1 MVRTLLEEASRMKHS
16 FDLLMQELPMVAILR
31 GIQKEEVVEHTH
43 ALLEAGFRLIE
54 VPLNSPEPFTS
65 IRLLQETFSDKALI
79 GAGTVL
85 NMEQLNQLIATGAG
99 LMVCP
104 HTNPELI
111 KAAKV
116 AGLYAMPGF
125 FTATEAFA
133 ALQAGADAV
142 KLFPAEALP
151 TMGVIKA
158 LGAVIPTDT
167 WLCPVGGV
175 TPDNLA
181 EYLKVG
187 ARGFGLGSALYKKGQ
202 SVAIT
207 KANAEA
213 FVTAWKAYQAES
225 QAPIGSKPYATN

>member
-1 MVRTLLEEASRMKHS
+1 
-16 FDLLMQELPMVAILR
+16 MQEFPMVAILR
-31 GIQKEEVVEHTH
+31 GIKPDEVIEH
-43 ALLEAGFRLIE
+43 AQVLIAAGFRLLE
-54 VPLNSPEPFTS
+54 VPLNSPDAFTS
-65 IRLLQETFSDKALI
+65 IRSLQDKFGEQVLI

-85 NMEQLNQLIATGAG
+85 TMTQLTELVATGAK

-104 HTNPELI
+104 HTDVELI

-125 FTATEAFA
+125 FTASEAFA
-133 ALQAGADAV
+133 ALHAGADAV

-151 TMGVIKA
+151 TINVVKA
-158 LGAVIPTDT
+158 LGAVIPAET

-175 TPDNLA
+175 TPNNVAD
-181 EYLKVG
+181 YLNVG

-202 SVAIT
+202 SVEMT

-213 FVTAWKAYQAES
+213 FMAAWKAYQ
-225 QAPIGSKPYATN
+225 K

>member
-1 MVRTLLEEASRMKHS
+1 MKHS
-16 FDLLMQELPMVAILR
+16 FDAFMQEFPMVAILR
-31 GIQKEEVVEHTH
+31 GVKPDEVVEHAQVLIET
-43 ALLEAGFRLIE
+43 GFRLIE
-54 VPLNSPEPFTS
+54 VPLNSPDAFTS
-65 IRLLQETFSDKALI
+65 IRTLQDKFGEQVLI

-85 NMEQLNQLIATGAG
+85 TMAQLTELVATGAK

-104 HTNPELI
+104 HTDVELI

-125 FTATEAFA
+125 FTASEAFA
-133 ALQAGADAV
+133 ALHAGADAV

-151 TMGVIKA
+151 TINVVKA
-158 LGAVIPTDT
+158 LGAVIPAET

-175 TPDNLA
+175 TPDNVA
-181 EYLKVG
+181 DYLNVG

-202 SVAIT
+202 SVETT

-213 FVTAWKAYQAES
+213 FMAAWKTYQ
-225 QAPIGSKPYATN
+225 K

>member
-1 MVRTLLEEASRMKHS
+1 MKHS
-16 FDLLMQELPMVAILR
+16 FNALMQEFPMVAILR
-31 GIQKEEVVEHTH
+31 GIKPDEVIEH
-43 ALLEAGFRLIE
+43 AQVLIAAGFRLLE
-54 VPLNSPEPFTS
+54 VPLNSPDAFTS
-65 IRLLQETFSDKALI
+65 IRTLQEKFGDQVLI

-85 NMEQLNQLIATGAG
+85 TMAQLTQLVATGAK

-104 HTNPELI
+104 HTDVELI

-125 FTATEAFA
+125 FTASEAFA
-133 ALQAGADAV
+133 ALHAGADAV

-151 TMGVIKA
+151 TINVVKA
-158 LGAVIPTDT
+158 LGAVIPAEA

-175 TPDNLA
+175 SPSNVAD
-181 EYLKVG
+181 YLNVG

-202 SVAIT
+202 SVETT

-213 FVTAWKAYQAES
+213 FMAAWKTYQ
-225 QAPIGSKPYATN
+225 K

>member
-1 MVRTLLEEASRMKHS
+1 MKHS
-16 FDLLMQELPMVAILR
+16 FDALMQEFPMVAILR
-31 GIQKEEVVEHTH
+31 GIKPDEVVEH
-43 ALLEAGFRLIE
+43 AQSLIDAGFRLIE
-54 VPLNSPEPFTS
+54 VPLNSPDAFTS
-65 IRLLQETFSDKALI
+65 IRTLQDKFGDQVLI

-85 NMEQLNQLIATGAG
+85 TMAQLTELVATGAK

-104 HTNPELI
+104 HTDVELI

-125 FTATEAFA
+125 FTASEAFA
-133 ALQAGADAV
+133 ALHAGADAV

-151 TMGVIKA
+151 TINVVKA
-158 LGAVIPTDT
+158 LGAVIPAET

-175 TPDNLA
+175 TPNNVAD
-181 EYLKVG
+181 YLNVG

-202 SVAIT
+202 SVEMT

-213 FVTAWKAYQAES
+213 FMAAWKTYQ
-225 QAPIGSKPYATN
+225 K

>member
-1 MVRTLLEEASRMKHS
+1 MKHS
-16 FDLLMQELPMVAILR
+16 FDALMQEFPMVAILR
-31 GIQKEEVVEHTH
+31 GITPDEVVEHTQV
-43 ALLEAGFRLIE
+43 LIDSGFRLIE
-54 VPLNSPEPFTS
+54 VPLNSPDAFTS
-65 IRLLQETFSDKALI
+65 IRMLQDTFGHQVLI

-85 NMEQLNQLIATGAG
+85 TMAQLTELVATGAQ

-104 HTNPELI
+104 HTDVELI

-125 FTATEAFA
+125 FTASEAFA
-133 ALQAGADAV
+133 ALHAGADAV

-151 TMGVIKA
+151 SINVIKA
-158 LGAVIPTDT
+158 LGAVIPAKT

-175 TPDNLA
+175 NPENVA
-181 EYLKVG
+181 EYLQVG

-202 SVAIT
+202 SVATT

-213 FVTAWKAYQAES
+213 FMASWKAYQNEL
-225 QAPIGSKPYATN
+225 GE

>member
-1 MVRTLLEEASRMKHS
+1 MKHS
-16 FDLLMQELPMVAILR
+16 FDALMQEFPMVAILR
-31 GIQKEEVVEHTH
+31 GITPDEVVEH
-43 ALLEAGFRLIE
+43 AQSLIDAGFRLIE
-54 VPLNSPEPFTS
+54 VPLNSPDAFTS
-65 IRLLQETFSDKALI
+65 IRTLQDKFGDQVLI

-85 NMEQLNQLIATGAG
+85 TMAQLTELVATGAK

-104 HTNPELI
+104 HTDVELI

-125 FTATEAFA
+125 FTASEAFA
-133 ALQAGADAV
+133 ALHAGADAV

-151 TMGVIKA
+151 TINVVKA
-158 LGAVIPTDT
+158 LGAVIPAET

-175 TPDNLA
+175 TPNNVAD
-181 EYLKVG
+181 YLNVG

-202 SVAIT
+202 SVEMT

-213 FVTAWKAYQAES
+213 FMAAWKTYQ
-225 QAPIGSKPYATN
+225 K

>member
-1 MVRTLLEEASRMKHS
+1 MKHS
-16 FDLLMQELPMVAILR
+16 FNALMQEFPMVAILR
-31 GIQKEEVVEHTH
+31 GIKPDEVIEH
-43 ALLEAGFRLIE
+43 AQVLIAAGFRLLE
-54 VPLNSPEPFTS
+54 VPLNSPDAFTS
-65 IRLLQETFSDKALI
+65 IRSLQDKFGEQVLI

-85 NMEQLNQLIATGAG
+85 TMTQLTELVATGAK

-104 HTNPELI
+104 HTDVELI

-125 FTATEAFA
+125 FTASEAFA
-133 ALQAGADAV
+133 ALHAGADAV

-151 TMGVIKA
+151 TINVVKA
-158 LGAVIPTDT
+158 LGAVIPAET

-175 TPDNLA
+175 TPNNVAD
-181 EYLKVG
+181 YLNVG

-202 SVAIT
+202 SVETT

-213 FVTAWKAYQAES
+213 FMTAWKTYQ
-225 QAPIGSKPYATN
+225 K

>member
-1 MVRTLLEEASRMKHS
+1 MKHS
-16 FDLLMQELPMVAILR
+16 FNALMQEFPMVAILR
-31 GIQKEEVVEHTH
+31 GIKPDEVIEH
-43 ALLEAGFRLIE
+43 AQVLIDAGFRLLE
-54 VPLNSPEPFTS
+54 VPLNSPDAFTS
-65 IRLLQETFSDKALI
+65 IRSLQDKFGEQVLI

-85 NMEQLNQLIATGAG
+85 TMAQLTELVATGAK

-104 HTNPELI
+104 HTDVELI

-125 FTATEAFA
+125 FTASEVFA
-133 ALQAGADAV
+133 ALHAGADAV

-151 TMGVIKA
+151 TINVVKA
-158 LGAVIPTDT
+158 LGAVIPAET

-175 TPDNLA
+175 SPSNVAD
-181 EYLKVG
+181 YLNVG

-202 SVAIT
+202 SVEMT

-213 FVTAWKAYQAES
+213 FMAAWKAYQ
-225 QAPIGSKPYATN
+225 K

>member
-1 MVRTLLEEASRMKHS
+1 MKHS
-16 FDLLMQELPMVAILR
+16 FDALMQEFPMVAILR
-31 GIQKEEVVEHTH
+31 GVKPDEVVEHTQV
-43 ALLEAGFRLIE
+43 LIDAGFRLIE
-54 VPLNSPEPFTS
+54 VPLNSPDAFTS
-65 IRLLQETFSDKALI
+65 IRSLQEKFGEQVLI

-85 NMEQLNQLIATGAG
+85 TMAQLTELVDTGAK

-104 HTNPELI
+104 HTDVELI

-125 FTATEAFA
+125 FTASEAFA
-133 ALQAGADAV
+133 ALHAGADAV

-151 TMGVIKA
+151 TINVVKA
-158 LGAVIPTDT
+158 LGAVIPNEI

-175 TPDNLA
+175 TPDNVA
-181 EYLKVG
+181 EYLSVG

-202 SVAIT
+202 SVETT

-213 FVTAWKAYQAES
+213 FMAAWKTYQ
-225 QAPIGSKPYATN
+225 K

>member
-1 MVRTLLEEASRMKHS
+1 MKHS
-16 FDLLMQELPMVAILR
+16 FNALMQEFPMVAILR
-31 GIQKEEVVEHTH
+31 GIKPDEVIEH
-43 ALLEAGFRLIE
+43 AQVLIAAGFRLLE
-54 VPLNSPEPFTS
+54 VPLNSPDAFTS
-65 IRLLQETFSDKALI
+65 IRSLQDKFGEQVLI

-85 NMEQLNQLIATGAG
+85 TMTQLTELVATGAK

-104 HTNPELI
+104 HTDVELI

-125 FTATEAFA
+125 FTASEAFA
-133 ALQAGADAV
+133 ALHAGADAV

-151 TMGVIKA
+151 TINVVKA
-158 LGAVIPTDT
+158 LGAVIPAET

-175 TPDNLA
+175 TPNNVAD
-181 EYLKVG
+181 YLNVG

-202 SVAIT
+202 SVEMT

-213 FVTAWKAYQAES
+213 FMAAWKAYQ
-225 QAPIGSKPYATN
+225 K

>member
-1 MVRTLLEEASRMKHS
+1 MKHS
-16 FDLLMQELPMVAILR
+16 FDSLMQEFPMVAILR
-31 GIQKEEVVEHTH
+31 GVQKDEVVEHAH
-43 ALLEAGFRLIE
+43 ALVEAGFRLIE
-54 VPLNSPEPFTS
+54 VPLNSPEPFVS
-65 IRLLQETFSDKALI
+65 IKLLQETFGEKALI

-85 NMEQLNQLIATGAG
+85 TMTQLTELVATGAG

-104 HTNPELI
+104 HTDPELI

-125 FTATEAFA
+125 FTASEAFA
-133 ALQAGADAV
+133 ALHAGADAV

-151 TMGVIKA
+151 TINVVKA
-158 LGAVIPTDT
+158 LGAVIPADT

-175 TPDNLA
+175 TPDNVA
-181 EYLKVG
+181 DYLNVG

-202 SVAIT
+202 SVATT

-213 FVTAWKAYQAES
+213 FALAWKAYQ
-225 QAPIGSKPYATN
+225 IGKTVSLGKAI

>member
-1 MVRTLLEEASRMKHS
+1 MKHS
-16 FDLLMQELPMVAILR
+16 FNVLMQEFPMVAILR
-31 GIQKEEVVEHTH
+31 GIKPDEVIEH
-43 ALLEAGFRLIE
+43 AQVLIAAGFRLLE
-54 VPLNSPEPFTS
+54 VPLNSPDAFTS
-65 IRLLQETFSDKALI
+65 IRSLQDKFGEQVLI

-85 NMEQLNQLIATGAG
+85 TMTQLTELVATGAK

-104 HTNPELI
+104 HTDVELI

-125 FTATEAFA
+125 FTASEAFA
-133 ALQAGADAV
+133 ALHAGADAV

-151 TMGVIKA
+151 TINVVKA
-158 LGAVIPTDT
+158 LGAVIPAET

-175 TPDNLA
+175 TPNNVAD
-181 EYLKVG
+181 YLNVG

-202 SVAIT
+202 SVEMT

-213 FVTAWKAYQAES
+213 FMAAWKAYQ
-225 QAPIGSKPYATN
+225 K

>member
-1 MVRTLLEEASRMKHS
+1 MKHS
-16 FDLLMQELPMVAILR
+16 FNALMQEFPMVAILR
-31 GIQKEEVVEHTH
+31 GIKPDEVIEH
-43 ALLEAGFRLIE
+43 AQVLIDAGFRLIE
-54 VPLNSPEPFTS
+54 VPLNSPDAFTS
-65 IRLLQETFSDKALI
+65 IHFLQDKFGEQVLI

-85 NMEQLNQLIATGAG
+85 TMAQLTELVATDAK

-104 HTNPELI
+104 HTDVELI

-125 FTATEAFA
+125 FTASEAFA
-133 ALQAGADAV
+133 ALHAGADAV

-151 TMGVIKA
+151 TINVVKA
-158 LGAVIPTDT
+158 LGAVIPAET

-175 TPDNLA
+175 TPNNVAD
-181 EYLKVG
+181 YLNVG

-202 SVAIT
+202 SVETT

-213 FVTAWKAYQAES
+213 FMTAWKTYQ
-225 QAPIGSKPYATN
+225 K

>member
-1 MVRTLLEEASRMKHS
+1 MKHS
-16 FDLLMQELPMVAILR
+16 FNALMQEFPMVAILR
-31 GIQKEEVVEHTH
+31 GIKPDEVIEH
-43 ALLEAGFRLIE
+43 AQVLIAAGFRLLE
-54 VPLNSPEPFTS
+54 VPLNSPDAFTS
-65 IRLLQETFSDKALI
+65 IRSLQDKFGEQVLI

-85 NMEQLNQLIATGAG
+85 TMTQLTELVATGAK

-104 HTNPELI
+104 HTDVELI

-125 FTATEAFA
+125 FTASEAFA
-133 ALQAGADAV
+133 ALHAGADAV

-151 TMGVIKA
+151 TINVVKA
-158 LGAVIPTDT
+158 LGAVIPAET

-175 TPDNLA
+175 MPNNVAD
-181 EYLKVG
+181 YLNVG

-202 SVAIT
+202 SVETT

-213 FVTAWKAYQAES
+213 FMTAWKTYQ
-225 QAPIGSKPYATN
+225 K

>member
-1 MVRTLLEEASRMKHS
+1 MKHS
-16 FDLLMQELPMVAILR
+16 FDALMQEFPMVAILR
-31 GIQKEEVVEHTH
+31 GIKPDEVVEH
-43 ALLEAGFRLIE
+43 AQVLIAAGFRLIE
-54 VPLNSPEPFTS
+54 VPLNSPDAFIS
-65 IRLLQETFSDKALI
+65 IRTLQDKFGDQVLI

-85 NMEQLNQLIATGAG
+85 TMAQLTELVETGAK

-104 HTNPELI
+104 HTDVELI

-125 FTATEAFA
+125 FTASEAFA
-133 ALQAGADAV
+133 ALHAGADAV

-151 TMGVIKA
+151 TINVVKA
-158 LGAVIPTDT
+158 LGAVIPAET

-175 TPDNLA
+175 TPNNVPD
-181 EYLKVG
+181 YLNVG

-202 SVAIT
+202 SVEMT

-213 FVTAWKAYQAES
+213 FMAAWKSYQ
-225 QAPIGSKPYATN
+225 K

>member
-1 MVRTLLEEASRMKHS
+1 MKHS
-16 FDLLMQELPMVAILR
+16 FNALMQEFPMVAILR
-31 GIQKEEVVEHTH
+31 GIKPDEVIEH
-43 ALLEAGFRLIE
+43 AQVLIAAGFRLLE
-54 VPLNSPEPFTS
+54 VPLNSPDAFTS
-65 IRLLQETFSDKALI
+65 IRSLQDKFGEQVLI

-85 NMEQLNQLIATGAG
+85 TITQLTELVATGAK

-104 HTNPELI
+104 HTDVELI

-125 FTATEAFA
+125 FTASEAFA
-133 ALQAGADAV
+133 ALHAGADAV

-151 TMGVIKA
+151 TINVVKA
-158 LGAVIPTDT
+158 LGAVIPAET

-175 TPDNLA
+175 TPNNVAD
-181 EYLKVG
+181 YLNVG

-202 SVAIT
+202 SVEMT

-213 FVTAWKAYQAES
+213 FMAAWKAYQ
-225 QAPIGSKPYATN
+225 K